1 MAAGLIKF
9 IDIVIFVPLLMGLF
23 AMHRFSSYK
32 NDAELRKIL
41 LTGYSLYGAVFVIFY
56 YASNLLGID
65 ILRMSTIW
73 KYFCVIATIL
83 IFVIEIKNIIHRI
96 KNINKLPKIDIF
108 LILFITG
115 LFILFS
121 AVLYHRPY
129 QGLAVNIM
137 TWKLSEPDPIYGLYF
152 IIGFITGFSGA
163 RPLYYLFSAVLTVI
177 YFLFYKEVGL
187 FFFKSDDSEETNRK
201 AAVFTL
207 IAALI
212 MIFPVFDSSLDIFGV
227 FICPW
232 KSETLLN
239 LIFAPAVFIAGLK
252 IIAAFSSESLKKEK
266 IYAILFLLLTC
277 IDALLS
283 SKAALIYFITV
294 LLCSIILSFIK
305 KKVFSSENNIS
316 GKEVS

>member
-1 MAAGLIKF
+1 
-9 IDIVIFVPLLMGLF
+9 
-23 AMHRFSSYK
+23 
-32 NDAELRKIL
+32 
-41 LTGYSLYGAVFVIFY
+41 
-56 YASNLLGID
+56 
-65 ILRMSTIW
+65 
-73 KYFCVIATIL
+73 
-83 IFVIEIKNIIHRI
+83 
-96 KNINKLPKIDIF
+96 
-108 LILFITG
+108 
-115 LFILFS
+115 
-121 AVLYHRPY
+121 
-129 QGLAVNIM
+129 
-137 TWKLSEPDPIYGLYF
+137 
-152 IIGFITGFSGA
+152 
-163 RPLYYLFSAVLTVI
+163 
-177 YFLFYKEVGL
+177 
-187 FFFKSDDSEETNRK
+187 
-201 AAVFTL
+201 
-207 IAALI
+207 